1 MVRPK
6 LEKMEQ
12 MLNEKT
18 TMILKLERAENKLR
32 ARINEYEVNL
42 EQQMRESDVRKNSYL
57 NRLQNER
64 HKISEYKA
72 TLDRLQIDITK
83 CKDLKYKVEENELS
97 VSARL
102 QEQIAENIVSMN
114 EVRTNDKKVSN
125 AQSSEHMLT
134 MKERDYM
141 KTLTNVRKSRTR
153 MVYEKSQSEKRS
165 RHIQSQLD
173 EIKSHNT
180 RLKAEFKNV
189 CNRENALLLQISAH
203 RAHIHVGGRQ
213 GHEVAEEHAEKS
225 FEKLLRLADGT
236 AGGDE

>member
-1 MVRPK
+1 
-6 LEKMEQ
+6 MEQ

-83 CKDLKYKVEENELS
+83 YKDLKYKVEENELS

-114 EVRTNDKKVSN
+114 E
-125 AQSSEHMLT
+125 
-134 MKERDYM
+134 
-141 KTLTNVRKSRTR
+141 
-153 MVYEKSQSEKRS
+153 
-165 RHIQSQLD
+165 
-173 EIKSHNT
+173 
-180 RLKAEFKNV
+180 
-189 CNRENALLLQISAH
+189 
-203 RAHIHVGGRQ
+203 
-213 GHEVAEEHAEKS
+213 
-225 FEKLLRLADGT
+225 
-236 AGGDE
+236 

>member
-1 MVRPK
+1 
-6 LEKMEQ
+6 

-18 TMILKLERAENKLR
+18 SMILKLERAENKLR
-32 ARINEYEVNL
+32 ARINKYEVDL

-57 NRLQNER
+57 NRLQSER

-83 CKDLKYKVEENELS
+83 CKDLKYEAEESELS

-102 QEQIAENIVSMN
+102 QEQITENIVSMN
-114 EVRTNDKKVSN
+114 EVRTHDKKVSN
-125 AQSSEHMLT
+125 AQSSENMLT
-134 MKERDYM
+134 IKERDYM
-141 KTLTNVRKSRTR
+141 KTLMNVRKSRTR
-153 MVYEKSQSEKRS
+153 MVYEKSQSDKRS
-165 RHIQSQLD
+165 HHIQTQLD

-189 CNRENALLLQISAH
+189 CNRENALLLQIAAH
-203 RAHIHVGGRQ
+203 RSHIHVGGRQ